1 MIFFKSREDKPLAK
15 ISGSKI
21 ESERISIQIANLKFK
36 SPLILASGI
45 LGVSSSSM
53 HVLADKGIGGVT
65 TKSIGP
71 KPRQGYSNPSII
83 GLGHDTFLNSVGLAN
98 PGIDV
103 FEKEIHEIKQKK
115 DLVVIVS
122 VFGDGPEG
130 YAEVAKRAC
139 SAGADAIELN
149 ISCPHA
155 DVSSIGA
162 DPDLTYDFVKAVKS
176 SVKCPIFVKLNP
188 NVTDISIIAQS
199 AEKAGADAI
208 VAINTVRGL
217 AIDINTFRPI
227 LSHGTGGLSG
237 RAIKPIG
244 IKDVFSIYKAVK
256 IPIIG
261 CGGIYEW
268 QDVIEYFLAGASAVQ
283 IGSSLYQGYEVIT
296 QINQGL
302 ADFLAEKQI
311 ENISK
316 LTGKAHEFNLE
327 LVPK

>member
-1 MIFFKSREDKPLAK
+1 MAKKTKKSLDTD
-15 ISGSKI
+15 
-21 ESERISIQIANLKFK
+21 RISVQIAGLKFK

-45 LGVSSSSM
+45 LGISSSSM
-53 HVLADKGIGGVT
+53 HVLADMGIGGVT

-71 KPRQGYSNPSII
+71 RVRLGYSNPSII

-98 PGIDV
+98 PGINEFV
-103 FEKEIHEIKQKK
+103 KEIPEIKQKQ

-130 YAEVAKRAC
+130 YADIAERAWK
-139 SAGADAIELN
+139 AGADAIELN

-155 DVSSIGA
+155 EVSSIGS
-162 DPDLTYDFVKAVKS
+162 DPGLTFDFVKAVRS
-176 SVKCPIFVKLNP
+176 RIKCPLFVKLNP
-188 NVTDISIIAQS
+188 NITDINIIAKS

-244 IKDVFSIYKAVK
+244 LKDVFSIYKAVK

-261 CGGIYEW
+261 CGGIFEW
-268 QDVIEYFLAGASAVQ
+268 QDVVEYFLAGASAVQ
-283 IGSSLYQGYEVIT
+283 IGSSLYQGYEIISK
-296 QINQGL
+296 INQGL
-302 ADFLAEKQI
+302 LEFLDEKPQI
-311 ENISK
+311 VNISK
-316 LTGKAHEFNLE
+316 LTGKAHEFQVE
-327 LVPK
+327 SVPK